1 MACAKA
7 TLKGSSFP
15 RARRLRRYLPW
26 SVPIRSLGA
35 LREPRGNSATDSMMP
50 MSQWDSAMASSSVPK
65 RSRLDSWRAEDTPE
79 PDTGLVG
86 MADATGCIGGRK
98 FGGLEDYARIDIET
112 IAGEASFRGLEAL
125 RRGSLP

>member
-7 TLKGSSFP
+7 ILKGSSLP
-15 RARRLRRYLPW
+15 RARRLSRYLPW

-35 LREPRGNSATDSMMP
+35 LREPRGNSAMDSMMP
-50 MSQWDSAMASSSVPK
+50 MSQWERAMASSSVPK

-86 MADATGCIGGRK
+86 VADAAGCIGGRE
-98 FGGLEDYARIDIET
+98 FGGLEA
-112 IAGEASFRGLEAL
+112 
-125 RRGSLP
+125 